1 MGFWN
6 LHVPVWN
13 FSTVFSASF
22 HGHPKDSAA
31 EIFDVLFF
39 LSCDT
44 GCFGPL
50 GHSSKA
56 LAAVEHR
63 DMGLASVDWPEETP
77 LFVAFVTVTKP
88 TPLPFQWQLW
98 SKGTFS
104 TLAASDW
111 KFPPP
116 GNLNSFLSPSQKETG
131 WIFLSSP
138 RYLHYQIFMLQFH
151 SWLWFLHGIFFFWW
165 HFYHGSRKI
174 SECFVKISIVC
185 LFLSLTCM
193 KEIVHCLIPL
203 CKWEIL
209 LTSKHSEVLLILLSL
224 VLISFYILFG
234 DLGQAIY

>member
-31 EIFDVLFF
+31 EIIDVLFF
-39 LSCDT
+39 LSCDA

-151 SWLWFLHGIFFFWW
+151 SWLWFLHGIFFFL
-165 HFYHGSRKI
+165 
-174 SECFVKISIVC
+174 VT
-185 LFLSLTCM
+185 FLSW
-193 KEIVHCLIPL
+193 K
-203 CKWEIL
+203 
-209 LTSKHSEVLLILLSL
+209 
-224 VLISFYILFG
+224 
-234 DLGQAIY
+234 